1 MPYAKCKIY
10 SDGSHYIAIPHKP
23 QRPRPKKGAKVKKE
37 VPDLEEL
44 EEDEAADCPFDKPAP
59 PVQPVQLS
67 LFDGE
72 KKDDIQGESEEDG
85 SKNEQTCKENEEQTK
100 DTPSRKELFDTLY
113 KKYIFEPKA
122 KQRKILCKELRP
134 YCKDDSETELFVELN
149 LRRKQKNLIARRIRM
164 TRKVNLQTFNYFV
177 TLTYDSVIHTEDSFR
192 KKLRTTLSH
201 FCNRKNWRYIGVWER
216 SPEKKR
222 LHFHGIFYIPEGT
235 LSGEMEDI
243 NSFNFTTRRRQIT
256 KQNSFFAKRFGR
268 NDFEKIED
276 KNRLG
281 DALAYIMKYIE
292 KSGEKIVY
300 SRGLAQFFMSDIM
313 DEDIVCLYG
322 MEEQK
327 FLLYDDFGCWDEGE
341 YIGQVSKET
350 IAKMPKAN

>member
-1 MPYAKCKIY
+1 M
-10 SDGSHYIAIPHKP
+10 
-23 QRPRPKKGAKVKKE
+23 
-37 VPDLEEL
+37 
-44 EEDEAADCPFDKPAP
+44 
-59 PVQPVQLS
+59 S
-67 LFDGE
+67 LFDNE
-72 KKDDIQGESEEDG
+72 KKDDKQGESEED
-85 SKNEQTCKENEEQTK
+85 SPKNEQTDVENEEQTK
-100 DTPSRKELFDTLY
+100 DTSSRKELFDTFY

-122 KQRKILCKELRP
+122 KRRKILC
-134 YCKDDSETELFVELN
+134 
-149 LRRKQKNLIARRIRM
+149 
-164 TRKVNLQTFNYFV
+164 
-177 TLTYDSVIHTEDSFR
+177 
-192 KKLRTTLSH
+192 
-201 FCNRKNWRYIGVWER
+201 
-216 SPEKKR
+216 
-222 LHFHGIFYIPEGT
+222 
-235 LSGEMEDI
+235 
-243 NSFNFTTRRRQIT
+243 
-256 KQNSFFAKRFGR
+256 
-268 NDFEKIED
+268 

>member
-1 MPYAKCKIY
+1 MPYTKCKIY

-37 VPDLEEL
+37 TPDLEEIDD
-44 EEDEAADCPFDKPAP
+44 DEAEDCPFDKPA
-59 PVQPVQLS
+59 QPVQMS
-67 LFDGE
+67 LFEGE
-72 KKDDIQGESEEDG
+72 KQVDELEKVERVGQEI
-85 SKNEQTCKENEEQTK
+85 EQTCNENEDNAESK
-100 DTPSRKELFDTLY
+100 PSRKDIFEALY
-113 KKYIFEPKA
+113 KKYIFTDKRKRKREIIRGLLPYSKDYEAA
-122 KQRKILCKELRP
+122 K
-134 YCKDDSETELFVELN
+134 LFTELN
-149 LRRKQKNLIARRIRM
+149 LRRKRNNLIARRIRM
-164 TRKVNLQTFNYFV
+164 TRKANLQEFNCFV
-177 TLTYDSVIHTEDSFR
+177 TITYNSAIHTEDSFR
-192 KKLRTTLSH
+192 NKLRTTLSH
-201 FCNRKNWRYIGVWER
+201 FCDRKGWRYMGVWER
-216 SPEKKR
+216 SPEKMR
-222 LHFHGIFYIPEGT
+222 LHFHGIFYIPDGT

-313 DEDIVCLYG
+313 DEDIVGRGRVYRAGKRGNDCKDAESEL
-322 MEEQK
+322 K
-327 FLLYDDFGCWDEGE
+327 
-341 YIGQVSKET
+341 
-350 IAKMPKAN
+350 

>member
-1 MPYAKCKIY
+1 MPYTKCKIY

-37 VPDLEEL
+37 TPDLEEIDD
-44 EEDEAADCPFDKPAP
+44 DEAEDCPFDKPA
-59 PVQPVQLS
+59 QPVQMS
-67 LFDGE
+67 LFEGE
-72 KKDDIQGESEEDG
+72 KLVDEPEKVERDG
-85 SKNEQTCKENEEQTK
+85 QEIEQTCNENEDNAESK
-100 DTPSRKELFDTLY
+100 PSRKDIFEALY
-113 KKYIFEPKA
+113 KKYIFADKRKRKREIIRGLLPYSKDYEDA
-122 KQRKILCKELRP
+122 K
-134 YCKDDSETELFVELN
+134 LFTELN
-149 LRRKQKNLIARRIRM
+149 LRRKRNNLIARRIRM
-164 TRKVNLQTFNYFV
+164 TRKANLQEFNCFV
-177 TLTYDSVIHTEDSFR
+177 TITYNSAIHTEDSFR
-192 KKLRTTLSH
+192 NKLRTTLSH
-201 FCNRKNWRYIGVWER
+201 FCDRKGWRYMGVWER
-216 SPEKKR
+216 SPEKMR
-222 LHFHGIFYIPEGT
+222 LHFHGIFYIPDGT

-327 FLLYDDFGCWDEGE
+327 FLLYDDFACWDEGE
-341 YIGQVSKET
+341 YIGQVSGET

>member
-1 MPYAKCKIY
+1 MPYTKCKIY

-37 VPDLEEL
+37 TPDLEEIDD
-44 EEDEAADCPFDKPAP
+44 DEAEDCPFDKPA
-59 PVQPVQLS
+59 QPVQMS
-67 LFDGE
+67 LFEGE
-72 KKDDIQGESEEDG
+72 KQVDELEKVERVGQEI
-85 SKNEQTCKENEEQTK
+85 EQTCNENEDNAESK
-100 DTPSRKELFDTLY
+100 PSRKDIFEALY
-113 KKYIFEPKA
+113 KKYIFTDKRKRKREIIRGLLPYSKDYEDA
-122 KQRKILCKELRP
+122 K
-134 YCKDDSETELFVELN
+134 LFTELN
-149 LRRKQKNLIARRIRM
+149 LRRKRNNLIARRIRM
-164 TRKVNLQTFNYFV
+164 TRKANLQEFNCFV
-177 TLTYDSVIHTEDSFR
+177 TITYNSAIHTEDSFR
-192 KKLRTTLSH
+192 NKLRTTLSH
-201 FCNRKNWRYIGVWER
+201 FCDRKGWRYMGVWER
-216 SPEKKR
+216 SPEKMR
-222 LHFHGIFYIPEGT
+222 LHFHGIFYIPDGT

-327 FLLYDDFGCWDEGE
+327 FLLYDDFACWDEGE
-341 YIGQVSKET
+341 YIGQVSGET

>member
-1 MPYAKCKIY
+1 M
-10 SDGSHYIAIPHKP
+10 
-23 QRPRPKKGAKVKKE
+23 
-37 VPDLEEL
+37 
-44 EEDEAADCPFDKPAP
+44 
-59 PVQPVQLS
+59 
-67 LFDGE
+67 
-72 KKDDIQGESEEDG
+72 
-85 SKNEQTCKENEEQTK
+85 
-100 DTPSRKELFDTLY
+100 
-113 KKYIFEPKA
+113 
-122 KQRKILCKELRP
+122 
-134 YCKDDSETELFVELN
+134 
-149 LRRKQKNLIARRIRM
+149 
-164 TRKVNLQTFNYFV
+164 
-177 TLTYDSVIHTEDSFR
+177 
-192 KKLRTTLSH
+192 
-201 FCNRKNWRYIGVWER
+201 GVWER

-222 LHFHGIFYIPEGT
+222 LHFHGIFYIPDGT

-300 SRGLAQFFMSDIM
+300 SRGLAQFFISDVM

-341 YIGQVSKET
+341 YKGQVCKEV
-350 IAKMPKAN
+350 IDRLPKSN

>member
-1 MPYAKCKIY
+1 MRSENVLCSVY
-10 SDGSHYIAIPHKP
+10 G
-23 QRPRPKKGAKVKKE
+23 GA
-37 VPDLEEL
+37 
-44 EEDEAADCPFDKPAP
+44 
-59 PVQPVQLS
+59 
-67 LFDGE
+67 
-72 KKDDIQGESEEDG
+72 
-85 SKNEQTCKENEEQTK
+85 
-100 DTPSRKELFDTLY
+100 R
-113 KKYIFEPKA
+113 
-122 KQRKILCKELRP
+122 
-134 YCKDDSETELFVELN
+134 
-149 LRRKQKNLIARRIRM
+149 
-164 TRKVNLQTFNYFV
+164 
-177 TLTYDSVIHTEDSFR
+177 
-192 KKLRTTLSH
+192 
-201 FCNRKNWRYIGVWER
+201 
-216 SPEKKR
+216 
-222 LHFHGIFYIPEGT
+222 
-235 LSGEMEDI
+235 
-243 NSFNFTTRRRQIT
+243 

-300 SRGLAQFFMSDIM
+300 SRGLAQFFMSDVM

>member
-1 MPYAKCKIY
+1 MPFAKCKVY
-10 SDGSHYIAIPHKP
+10 SDGSHYIAIPPKP
-23 QRPRPKKGAKVKKE
+23 QKPRPKKGAKVKKA
-37 VPDLEEL
+37 VPDLEEIDD
-44 EEDEAADCPFDKPAP
+44 DEAEDCPFDKPA
-59 PVQPVQLS
+59 QPTQMS

-72 KKDDIQGESEEDG
+72 KQVDNQDETESCGQET
-85 SKNEQTCKENEEQTK
+85 KQTCKENEDNAENKPSVK
-100 DTPSRKELFDTLY
+100 DIFETLY

-122 KQRKILCKELRP
+122 KRRKLLCRELRP
-134 YCKDDSETELFVELN
+134 YFKDDSATELFVDLN
-149 LRRKQKNLIARRIRM
+149 LQRKQKNLIARRIRM
-164 TRKVNLQTFNYFV
+164 TRKANLQEFNYFV
-177 TLTYDSVIHTEDSFR
+177 TLTYDSAIHTEDSFR

-201 FCNRKNWRYIGVWER
+201 FCDRKGWRYMGVWER

-222 LHFHGIFYIPEGT
+222 LHFHGIFYIPAGT

-268 NDFEKIED
+268 NDFERIED

-300 SRGLAQFFMSDIM
+300 SRGLAQFFISDVM
-313 DEDIVCLYG
+313 DEDILCPMG
-322 MEEQK
+322 EEYQK
-327 FLLYDDFGCWDEGE
+327 LLLADDFGCWNEGE
-341 YIGQVSKET
+341 YIGQVSRET

>member
-1 MPYAKCKIY
+1 MPYTKCKIY

-37 VPDLEEL
+37 TPDLEEIDD
-44 EEDEAADCPFDKPAP
+44 DEAEDCPFDKPA
-59 PVQPVQLS
+59 QPVQMS
-67 LFDGE
+67 LFEGE
-72 KKDDIQGESEEDG
+72 KQVDELEKVERVGQEI
-85 SKNEQTCKENEEQTK
+85 EQTCNENEDNAESK
-100 DTPSRKELFDTLY
+100 PSRKDIFEALY
-113 KKYIFEPKA
+113 KKYIFTDKRKRKREIIRGLLPYSKDYEAA
-122 KQRKILCKELRP
+122 K
-134 YCKDDSETELFVELN
+134 LFTELN
-149 LRRKQKNLIARRIRM
+149 LRRKRNNLIARRIRM
-164 TRKVNLQTFNYFV
+164 TRKANLQEFNCFV
-177 TLTYDSVIHTEDSFR
+177 TITYNSAIHTEDSFR
-192 KKLRTTLSH
+192 NKLRTTLSH
-201 FCNRKNWRYIGVWER
+201 FCDRKGWRYMGVWER
-216 SPEKKR
+216 SPEKMR
-222 LHFHGIFYIPEGT
+222 LHFHGIFYIPDGT

-327 FLLYDDFGCWDEGE
+327 FLLYDDFACWDEGE
-341 YIGQVSKET
+341 YIGQVSGET

>member
-1 MPYAKCKIY
+1 MPYTKCKIY

-37 VPDLEEL
+37 TPDLEEIDD
-44 EEDEAADCPFDKPAP
+44 DEAEDCPFDKPA
-59 PVQPVQLS
+59 QPVQMS
-67 LFDGE
+67 LFEGE
-72 KKDDIQGESEEDG
+72 KQVDELEKVERVGQEI
-85 SKNEQTCKENEEQTK
+85 EQTCNENEDNAESK
-100 DTPSRKELFDTLY
+100 PSRKDIFEALY
-113 KKYIFEPKA
+113 KKYIFADKRKRKREIIRGLLPYSKDYEDA
-122 KQRKILCKELRP
+122 K
-134 YCKDDSETELFVELN
+134 LFTELN
-149 LRRKQKNLIARRIRM
+149 LRRKRNNLIARRIRM
-164 TRKVNLQTFNYFV
+164 TRKANLQEFNCFV
-177 TLTYDSVIHTEDSFR
+177 TITYNSAIHTEDSFR
-192 KKLRTTLSH
+192 NKLRTTLSH
-201 FCNRKNWRYIGVWER
+201 FCDRKGWRYMGVWER
-216 SPEKKR
+216 SPEKMR
-222 LHFHGIFYIPEGT
+222 LHFHGIFYIPDGT

-300 SRGLAQFFMSDIM
+300 SRGLAQFFISDVM

-327 FLLYDDFGCWDEGE
+327 FLLYDDFACWDEGE
-341 YIGQVSKET
+341 YIGQVSGET

>member
-1 MPYAKCKIY
+1 MPFAKCKVY
-10 SDGSHYIAIPHKP
+10 SDGSHYIAIPPKP
-23 QRPRPKKGAKVKKE
+23 QKPRPKKGAKVKKE
-37 VPDLEEL
+37 APDLEEL
-44 EEDEAADCPFDKPAP
+44 DDDEAEDCPFDKPAQ
-59 PVQPVQLS
+59 PVQSVQLS

-72 KKDDIQGESEEDG
+72 KNDDKQGESEENG
-85 SKNEQTCKENEEQTK
+85 SKSEQTCNENEDNAESK
-100 DTPSRKELFDTLY
+100 PSRKDIFEALY
-113 KKYIFEPKA
+113 KKYIFADKRKRKREIIRGLLPYSKDYEDA
-122 KQRKILCKELRP
+122 K
-134 YCKDDSETELFVELN
+134 LFTELN
-149 LRRKQKNLIARRIRM
+149 LRRKRNNLIARRIRM
-164 TRKVNLQTFNYFV
+164 TRKANLQEFNCFV
-177 TLTYDSVIHTEDSFR
+177 TITYNSAIHTEDSFR
-192 KKLRTTLSH
+192 NKLRTTLSH
-201 FCNRKNWRYIGVWER
+201 FCDRKGWRYMGVWER
-216 SPEKKR
+216 SPEKMR
-222 LHFHGIFYIPEGT
+222 LHFHGIFYIPDGT

>member
-1 MPYAKCKIY
+1 MTVKSVPEFLVDATNVYRTKGYIVKQQITLHD
-10 SDGSHYIAIPHKP
+10 SELGSYLLSRDTYYRCTDK
-23 QRPRPKKGAKVKKE
+23 RDRE
-37 VPDLEEL
+37 FEE
-44 EEDEAADCPFDKPAP
+44 AFAYR
-59 PVQPVQLS
+59 
-67 LFDGE
+67 
-72 KKDDIQGESEEDG
+72 I
-85 SKNEQTCKENEEQTK
+85 N
-100 DTPSRKELFDTLY
+100 

-122 KQRKILCKELRP
+122 KRRKILCKELRP

-164 TRKVNLQTFNYFV
+164 TRKANLQAFNYFV
-177 TLTYDSVIHTEDSFR
+177 TLTYGSAIHTEDSFR

-201 FCNRKNWRYIGVWER
+201 FCDRKGWRYMGVWER

-222 LHFHGIFYIPEGT
+222 LHFHGIFYIPDGT

-300 SRGLAQFFMSDIM
+300 SRGLAQFFISDVM

-341 YIGQVSKET
+341 FIGQVSRET

>member
-1 MPYAKCKIY
+1 MPFAKCKVY
-10 SDGSHYIAIPHKP
+10 SDGSHYIAIPPKP
-23 QRPRPKKGAKVKKE
+23 QKPWSKKGAKVKKA
-37 VPDLEEL
+37 VPDLEEIDD
-44 EEDEAADCPFDKPAP
+44 DEAEGCPFDKPAEP
-59 PVQPVQLS
+59 AQPVQLS

-72 KKDDIQGESEEDG
+72 RKNNKQVESEENG
-85 SKNEQTCKENEEQTK
+85 SKNGQTCEENEEQTK
-100 DTPSRKELFDTLY
+100 ATPSRKDLFDTLY

-122 KQRKILCKELRP
+122 KRRKILCKELRP

-164 TRKVNLQTFNYFV
+164 TRKVNLQAFNYFV
-177 TLTYDSVIHTEDSFR
+177 TLTYDSAIHTEDSFR

-201 FCNRKNWRYIGVWER
+201 FCDRKNWRYIGIWER

-256 KQNSFFAKRFGR
+256 KQNAFFVKRFGR
-268 NDFEKIED
+268 NDFERIED

-300 SRGLAQFFMSDIM
+300 SRGLAQFFISDVM
-313 DEDIVCLYG
+313 NEDIICPMG
-322 MEEQK
+322 EEYQK
-327 FLLYDDFGCWDEGE
+327 LLLADDFGCWNEGE
-341 YIGQVSKET
+341 YIGQVSRET
-350 IAKMPKAN
+350 ITKMPKAN